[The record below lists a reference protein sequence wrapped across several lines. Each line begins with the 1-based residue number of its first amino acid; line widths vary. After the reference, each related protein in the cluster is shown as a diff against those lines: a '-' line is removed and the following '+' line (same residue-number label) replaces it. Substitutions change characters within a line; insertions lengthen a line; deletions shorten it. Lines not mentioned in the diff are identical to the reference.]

1 MENFAGTT
9 LRKSWPR
16 GQGAMA
22 VTTKVVC
29 SGCRWWH
36 YHPTEGAEA
45 DSEQAVGYCRRFPP
59 SRRDNGVGA
68 WPITFG
74 SDWCGEY
81 ADKSDI
87 PRQTSPST
95 FAAH

>member
-1 MENFAGTT
+1 
-9 LRKSWPR
+9 
-16 GQGAMA
+16 MA

-36 YHPTEGAEA
+36 YHPTEGAEP

-59 SRRDNGVGA
+59 SRRENGVGA

-81 ADKSDI
+81 ADKSDVS
-87 PRQTSPST
+87 RQTSRNTS
-95 FAAH
+95 ASH